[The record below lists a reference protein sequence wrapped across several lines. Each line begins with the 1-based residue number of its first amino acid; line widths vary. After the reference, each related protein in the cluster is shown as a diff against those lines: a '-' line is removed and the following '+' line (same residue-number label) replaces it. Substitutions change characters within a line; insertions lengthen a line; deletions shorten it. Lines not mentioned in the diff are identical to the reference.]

1 MWKSKFWQ
9 RKIPP
14 NDSRKFSEEIIGLT
28 PTPAVD
34 SLAAAAQGW
43 RYSHL
48 KVILIVIHVF
58 RLLHHFKRNLNLSED
73 RWLWFRDNV
82 YETFYDVVNNFS
94 IPSHLR
100 SIYFIHS
107 RSFSCVDL
115 IFWLQVQ
122 RDSMWAIQREMLQL
136 EHVIDSLTL
145 DTNWRA
151 HTTNSLTLSHD
162 RLSNDAHWLF
172 TRSKLKCR
180 GAGEEIPNCGT
191 FFSCACVEL
200 SCRESRE
207 RPTKLKRASN
217 MFWILTVGHVVFKE
231 GKKRNLSWL
240 GPWTCVAIMNGYFT
254 HLTVYWF

>member
-122 RDSMWAIQREMLQL
+122 RDSMWASQREMLQL
-136 EHVIDSLTL
+136 EHVNDSLTL

-151 HTTNSLTLSHD
+151 HTTNYLSLSLS
-162 RLSNDAHWLF
+162 R
-172 TRSKLKCR
+172 T
-180 GAGEEIPNCGT
+180 I
-191 FFSCACVEL
+191 ACPTMHIDCSLAANWNAEAQEKKFQIVEL
-200 SCRESRE
+200 SSAVLVLSFLAASRESGQR
-207 RPTKLKRASN
+207 S
-217 MFWILTVGHVVFKE
+217 
-231 GKKRNLSWL
+231 
-240 GPWTCVAIMNGYFT
+240 
-254 HLTVYWF
+254 